1 MIIKRKMGN
10 STSPALKDAQGQWTN
25 YAKKAIWDKAET
37 IPDKD
42 PSIYRLDPCGDMI
55 KWDEYANDHSPLGWE
70 IDHTYPESTLKDLGV
85 PQELID
91 DLRNL
96 RPMQAS
102 NNVTKQNH
110 YPVYPYK
117 KEVLGQIVARDY
129 EVNKHVQNDLKD
141 LYKDVLPRT
150 IVRFRAL
157 AGLST
162 NAASASTSTSSTFL
176 DTIVTPSA
184 FDNDD

>member
-10 STSPALKDAQGQWTN
+10 STSPALKDSQGQWTD
-25 YAKKAIWDKAET
+25 YAKKAIWDKAEI

-42 PSIYRLDPCGDMI
+42 PSMYRLDPCGDMI

-70 IDHTYPESTLKDLGV
+70 IDHTYPESTLQDLGV

-102 NNVTKQNH
+102 SNDTKKKY

-129 EVNKHVQNDLKD
+129 EVNRHVQDDLKD
-141 LYKDVLPRT
+141 LYKDVLPRV

-157 AGLST
+157 AGLSS
-162 NAASASTSTSSTFL
+162 NAASATSSSPSTFF

-184 FDNDD
+184 FDLDD

>member
-10 STSPALKDAQGQWTN
+10 STSPALKDAQGQWTD

-102 NNVTKQNH
+102 NNATKQNH

-117 KEVLGQIVARDY
+117 KEVLGQTVARDY

-141 LYKDVLPRT
+141 LYKDVLPRA

-157 AGLST
+157 AGLSS

>member
-1 MIIKRKMGN
+1 MIIKRKTGD
-10 STSPALKDAQGQWTN
+10 STHPALKDAQGQWTED
-25 YAKKAIWDKAET
+25 AKKAIWDKAEI
-37 IPDKD
+37 IPDED

-102 NNVTKQNH
+102 NNATKQNH

-129 EVNKHVQNDLKD
+129 EVNKHVQDDLKD
-141 LYKDVLPRT
+141 LYKDVLPRV

-157 AGLST
+157 AGLPT
-162 NAASASTSTSSTFL
+162 ASASTSTPSTFL

-184 FDNDD
+184 FDLDD

>member
-1 MIIKRKMGN
+1 MIIYRKPGN
-10 STSPALKDAQGQWTN
+10 TSLVLKDSQGQWTDA
-25 YAKKAIWDKAET
+25 AKKAIWDKAEI

-42 PSIYRLDPCGDMI
+42 PSIYRLDPCGDTI

-102 NNVTKQNH
+102 NNATKKDS

-129 EVNKHVQNDLKD
+129 EVNKHVQHDLRE
-141 LYKDVLPRT
+141 LYEDVLPRA

-157 AGLST
+157 AGLPT
-162 NAASASTSTSSTFL
+162 ASDTTSSTTSSFR
-176 DTIVTPSA
+176 DTLVTPSA
-184 FDNDD
+184 FDLDD